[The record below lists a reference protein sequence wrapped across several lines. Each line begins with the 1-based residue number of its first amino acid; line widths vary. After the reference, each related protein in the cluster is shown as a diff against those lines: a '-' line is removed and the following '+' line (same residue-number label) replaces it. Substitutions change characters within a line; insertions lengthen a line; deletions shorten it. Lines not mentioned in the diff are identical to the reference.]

1 MAMSLRQLLALS
13 LGIFLLLA
21 ALAMALPEDK
31 TLRPHMSRGYYPVPT
46 SSPFIQP
53 RVNLI
58 P

>member
-1 MAMSLRQLLALS
+1 MSLRQLLALS